1 MSEGWLE
8 EEDKK
13 TGSRLAE
20 QSLTSFWKFLD
31 LIDYK
36 GGTSNFAEFHRE
48 MAEFL
53 AKPQEENVFIR
64 YNARKPKLPDSGS
77 ERRRLVLVSRGHL
90 KSTLCSVAYVLWR
103 IYRNPNIRIA
113 VCTATKDLA
122 LQFIRE
128 VKQYLESEELQERV
142 WNRRPHQEGRLVPV
156 LDKVAARRRDRLR
169 WDDEFTEAQD
179 KKIVWRA
186 DAIQVL
192 RDQIMKE
199 PTVIASSPGSNITG
213 MHFDLVI
220 KDDIINDDT
229 VATDQKID
237 KTLQWVQDL
246 ESVLDPQR
254 MVLMGKKGT
263 KHWFEVVGDEDVV
276 LGTRYAK
283 YDYYGWILDNLEE
296 LEYSTFIRN
305 VYKNGFDNK
314 DGYTWAEKFN
324 DQIVERLKK
333 RQGLRRF
340 SSQYLNQILIEEE
353 MILNPKSLKSFTLDW
368 SNNAEIKSGGFIEW
382 KMKNDID
389 EIRSHRV
396 KPIIM
401 IDPAISQ
408 KKNADYSVLAVG
420 GQDEDRNLFIF
431 DMIYGRMLPDA
442 IVDNLYLLV
451 NKWKCNVCHV
461 ETIAYQKAL
470 IPLIQSNF
478 KKYKPIVVKDYIPRG
493 EKKGRIATFLE
504 PLFFNR
510 KIFVSSHLLSCSEMV
525 EEMTYFP
532 QETVKDDIIDTFAMI
547 AEVTTPTASRKGKR
561 NVIPFRAVNIKY
573 GGCR

>member
-1 MSEGWLE
+1 MSDVELLE
-8 EEDKK
+8 QEDK
-13 TGSRLAE
+13 TVSRLAE

-36 GGTSNFAEFHRE
+36 GGTERFAEFHRE
-48 MAEFL
+48 LAEFIAL
-53 AKPQEENVFIR
+53 PQEKDVFTR
-64 YNARKPKLPDSGS
+64 YHPARPKLPDSGT

-103 IYRNPNIRIA
+103 VYRNPNIRIA

-128 VKQYLESEELQERV
+128 VKQYLESEELQESV
-142 WNRRPHQEGRLVPV
+142 WNNRPHREGRLIPV

-169 WDDEFTEAQD
+169 WEDEFTEAQD
-179 KKIVWRA
+179 KKVVWRA
-186 DAIQVL
+186 DAIQVM

-199 PTVIASSPGSNITG
+199 PTIIASSPGSNITG

-254 MVLMGKKGT
+254 MVLLGKRNK

-283 YDYYGWILDNLEE
+283 YDYYGWILDNLQD

-305 VYKNGFDNK
+305 VYKNGVDNTE
-314 DGYTWAEKFN
+314 GYTWGEKFN
-324 DQIVERLKK
+324 DTVVERLKK

-340 SSQYLNQILIEEE
+340 SSQYLNQILIDEE
-353 MILNPKSLKSFTLDW
+353 MILNPKQLKSFTLDW
-368 SNNAEIKSGGFIEW
+368 SSNAEIKTGGYVEW
-382 KMKNDID
+382 KMKNEID

-396 KPIIM
+396 KPVIM

-408 KKNADYSVLAVG
+408 KKNADYTVIAIG

-442 IVDNLYLLV
+442 IIENLYLLA
-451 NKWKCNVCHV
+451 NKWQCNVCHV
-461 ETIAYQKAL
+461 EAIAYQKAL
-470 IPLIQSNF
+470 ISLIQGSF
-478 KKYKPIVVKDYIPRG
+478 KKHRPIVVKDYIPRG

-504 PLFFNR
+504 PLFFNK
-510 KIFVSSHLLSCSEMV
+510 KIFVATHLLSCSEMV

-547 AEVTTPTASRKGKR
+547 VEVTSPTASRRGKR
-561 NVIPFRAVNIKY
+561 NVIPFRAVNLKY
-573 GGCR
+573 GGTR